1 MRRDIS
7 LGVRAKQIEMCGLF
21 LPVCTPQVGTSA
33 RATARRNLALVMTS
47 DDKTI
52 LTSAAV
58 VITLMF
64 GVLILG

>member
-1 MRRDIS
+1 MNVNILTYSLKS
-7 LGVRAKQIEMCGLF
+7 LGFIVG
-21 LPVCTPQVGTSA
+21 PVEKKYMKMDGM
-33 RATARRNLALVMTS
+33 LVMTS

-52 LTSAAV
+52 LTSAGV